1 MVLPQF
7 LSDQIYF
14 FYFLVFILRIHAM
27 NHAVMHNLPN
37 FHRNALSAL
46 TSALIYGT
54 LLVMPTLN
62 AQAVTATAVTAK
74 TNTTSSKTTVESSK
88 KSSTKP
94 AAQTTSKSTKAVTAN
109 KTTNAAKSVKA
120 DTKASSS
127 KPTTQKTAKAVSQP
141 APVTSE
147 VANSSAKPA
156 PVVTNSS
163 QDQVIDGV
171 IAIVNDTPILRSQLE
186 RAVAQASAQLQAQ
199 NKPVPPAQQLYP
211 QVLDQLITKQIQLD
225 IIKRQGLQ
233 AEENAV
239 NTALTNLAQQNGV
252 ASLAEFQQKLDA
264 QRVGSYQAL
273 RQKVSEDLAIQ
284 TLQQQQLASRI
295 KISDQDVDNFLKSPE
310 SNALEKSQYRT
321 LHIRVPFEA
330 DAAGKTSDKQKKQA
344 LTVATQIAK
353 NLQAENANIEQ
364 IMTDAQT
371 NYNAQIQG
379 GDMGYHVAAELPTEL
394 SKNITALEVGQVTNP
409 IATAEGYNVIKLVDK
424 RGGQQKIIDQWHTRH
439 ILISPS
445 TALPADMAK
454 QQIDTIYEKLRQG
467 EDFATLAST
476 YSKDPG
482 SASNGG
488 DLGWVSEGDMVPS
501 FEAMMKKTSVNDYS
515 VPFQTQFGW
524 HILKVDE
531 KRQKDVSDVY
541 RKNMAREIL
550 YQRMAPQALDDWMQ
564 DLRAQAYVKIMQ

>member
-1 MVLPQF
+1 
-7 LSDQIYF
+7 
-14 FYFLVFILRIHAM
+14 M

-37 FHRNALSAL
+37 FHRNTLSAL
-46 TSALIYGT
+46 TSALIYGA
-54 LLVMPTLN
+54 LLVMPTLS
-62 AQAVTATAVTAK
+62 AQAVTATAVTTK

-88 KSSTKP
+88 KSSTKS

-120 DTKASSS
+120 DTKASGS
-127 KPTTQKTAKAVSQP
+127 KPTTQKTAKAVSQT
-141 APVTSE
+141 APVASE
-147 VANSSAKPA
+147 VANSLVEPA

-171 IAIVNDTPILRSQLE
+171 IAIVNDTPILRSQLD

-239 NTALTNLAQQNGV
+239 NAALTNLAQQNGV

-264 QRVGSYQAL
+264 QRAGSYQAL

-284 TLQQQQLASRI
+284 TLQQQQLSSRI

-321 LHIRVPFEA
+321 LHIRVPFVA

-364 IMTDAQT
+364 IMTDAQA

>member
-1 MVLPQF
+1 
-7 LSDQIYF
+7 
-14 FYFLVFILRIHAM
+14 M

-62 AQAVTATAVTAK
+62 AQAVTATAK

-94 AAQTTSKSTKAVTAN
+94 AVQTTSKSTKSVTAN

-120 DTKASSS
+120 DTKASGS

-141 APVTSE
+141 APVAPE
-147 VANSSAKPA
+147 VANSLVEPA
-156 PVVTNSS
+156 PVVTSNS
-163 QDQVIDGV
+163 QAQIIDGV
-171 IAIVNDTPILRSQLE
+171 IAIVNDTPILRSQLD

-233 AEENAV
+233 AEENTV
-239 NTALTNLAQQNGV
+239 NAALTNLAQQNGV

-264 QRVGSYQAL
+264 QRAGSYQAL

-424 RGGQQKIIDQWHTRH
+424 RGGQQKIIDQWHARH

-467 EDFATLAST
+467 EDFATLANT

-564 DLRAQAYVKIMQ
+564 ELRAQAYVKIMQ

>member
-1 MVLPQF
+1 
-7 LSDQIYF
+7 
-14 FYFLVFILRIHAM
+14 M

-37 FHRNALSAL
+37 FHRNTLSAL
-46 TSALIYGT
+46 TSALIYGA
-54 LLVMPTLN
+54 LLVMPTLS
-62 AQAVTATAVTAK
+62 AQAVTATAVTTK

-120 DTKASSS
+120 DTKASGS
-127 KPTTQKTAKAVSQP
+127 KPTTQKTAKAISQT
-141 APVTSE
+141 APVASE
-147 VANSSAKPA
+147 VANSLVEPA

-171 IAIVNDTPILRSQLE
+171 IAIVNDTPILRSQLD

-239 NTALTNLAQQNGV
+239 NAALTNLAQQNGV

-264 QRVGSYQAL
+264 QRAGSYQAL

-295 KISDQDVDNFLKSPE
+295 KISDQDVNNFLKSPE

-321 LHIRVPFEA
+321 LHIRVPFVA

-515 VPFQTQFGW
+515 VPFQSQFGW

>member
-1 MVLPQF
+1 
-7 LSDQIYF
+7 
-14 FYFLVFILRIHAM
+14 M
-27 NHAVMHNLPN
+27 NHAVMHNLPS
-37 FHRNALSAL
+37 FHRNTLSAL
-46 TSALIYGT
+46 TSALIYGA

-62 AQAVTATAVTAK
+62 AQAVTATAVTTK

-120 DTKASSS
+120 DTKASGS
-127 KPTTQKTAKAVSQP
+127 KPTTQKTAKTVSQP
-141 APVTSE
+141 APVASE
-147 VANSSAKPA
+147 VANSLVEPA

-171 IAIVNDTPILRSQLE
+171 IAIVNDTPILRSQLD

-239 NTALTNLAQQNGV
+239 NAALTNLAQQNGV

-295 KISDQDVDNFLKSPE
+295 KISDQDVNNFLKSPE

-330 DAAGKTSDKQKKQA
+330 DAAGKASDKQKKQA

-364 IMTDAQT
+364 IMTDAQA

-501 FEAMMKKTSVNDYS
+501 FEAMIKKTSVNDYS

-564 DLRAQAYVKIMQ
+564 ELRAQAYVKIMQ

>member
-1 MVLPQF
+1 
-7 LSDQIYF
+7 
-14 FYFLVFILRIHAM
+14 M

-37 FHRNALSAL
+37 FHRNTLSAL
-46 TSALIYGT
+46 TSALIYGA
-54 LLVMPTLN
+54 LLVMPTLS
-62 AQAVTATAVTAK
+62 AQAVTATAVTTK

-88 KSSTKP
+88 KSSTKS

-120 DTKASSS
+120 DIKTSGS
-127 KPTTQKTAKAVSQP
+127 KPTTQKTAPAVSQP
-141 APVTSE
+141 APVAPE
-147 VANSSAKPA
+147 VANSLVEPP
-156 PVVTNSS
+156 PVVTSNS

-171 IAIVNDTPILRSQLE
+171 IAIVNDTPILRSQLD

-233 AEENAV
+233 AEESAV
-239 NTALTNLAQQNGV
+239 NAALTNLAQQNGV

-264 QRVGSYQAL
+264 QRAGSYQAL

-321 LHIRVPFEA
+321 LHIRVPFVA

-515 VPFQTQFGW
+515 VPFQSQFGW

>member
-1 MVLPQF
+1 
-7 LSDQIYF
+7 
-14 FYFLVFILRIHAM
+14 M

-37 FHRNALSAL
+37 FHRNTLSAL
-46 TSALIYGT
+46 TSALIYGA
-54 LLVMPTLN
+54 LLVMPTLS
-62 AQAVTATAVTAK
+62 AQAVTATAVTTK

-88 KSSTKP
+88 KSSTKS

-120 DTKASSS
+120 DIKTSGS
-127 KPTTQKTAKAVSQP
+127 KPTTQKTAPAVSQP
-141 APVTSE
+141 APVAPE
-147 VANSSAKPA
+147 VANSLVEPA

-171 IAIVNDTPILRSQLE
+171 IAIVNDTPILRSQLD

-239 NTALTNLAQQNGV
+239 NAALTNLAQQNGV

-264 QRVGSYQAL
+264 QRAGSYQAL

-321 LHIRVPFEA
+321 LHIRVPFVA

-515 VPFQTQFGW
+515 VPFQSQFGW
-524 HILKVDE
+524 HILKIDE

>member
-1 MVLPQF
+1 
-7 LSDQIYF
+7 
-14 FYFLVFILRIHAM
+14 M

-37 FHRNALSAL
+37 FHRNTLSAL
-46 TSALIYGT
+46 TSALIYGA
-54 LLVMPTLN
+54 LLVMPTLS
-62 AQAVTATAVTAK
+62 AQAVTATAVTTK

-94 AAQTTSKSTKAVTAN
+94 AAQTTSKSTKAVTVN
-109 KTTNAAKSVKA
+109 KTTNAAKSVEA
-120 DTKASSS
+120 NTKTSGS

-141 APVTSE
+141 APVASE
-147 VANSSAKPA
+147 VANSLVEPA

-171 IAIVNDTPILRSQLE
+171 IAIVNDTPILRSQLD

-239 NTALTNLAQQNGV
+239 NAALTNLAQQNGV

-264 QRVGSYQAL
+264 QRAGSYQAL

-321 LHIRVPFEA
+321 LHIRVPFVA

-515 VPFQTQFGW
+515 VPFQSQFGW

>member
-1 MVLPQF
+1 
-7 LSDQIYF
+7 
-14 FYFLVFILRIHAM
+14 M

-37 FHRNALSAL
+37 FHRNTLSAL
-46 TSALIYGT
+46 TSALIYGA
-54 LLVMPTLN
+54 LLVMPTLS
-62 AQAVTATAVTAK
+62 AQAVTAAAAATAK

-88 KSSTKP
+88 KSSTKS

-109 KTTNAAKSVKA
+109 KTTNAAKSVEA
-120 DTKASSS
+120 NTKTSGS
-127 KPTTQKTAKAVSQP
+127 KTTTQKTATAVSQT

-147 VANSSAKPA
+147 VANSSAKPT
-156 PVVTNSS
+156 PVVTSSS

-171 IAIVNDTPILRSQLE
+171 IAIVNDTPILRSQLD

-239 NTALTNLAQQNGV
+239 NAALTNLAQQNGV

-264 QRVGSYQAL
+264 QRAGSYQAL

-515 VPFQTQFGW
+515 VPFQSQFGW

>member
-1 MVLPQF
+1 
-7 LSDQIYF
+7 
-14 FYFLVFILRIHAM
+14 M

-37 FHRNALSAL
+37 FHRNTLSAL
-46 TSALIYGT
+46 TSALIYGA
-54 LLVMPTLN
+54 LLVIPTLN
-62 AQAVTATAVTAK
+62 AQAVTATTAVTAK

-94 AAQTTSKSTKAVTAN
+94 AAQTTSKSTQAVTAN

-120 DTKASSS
+120 DTKASGS

-141 APVTSE
+141 APVASE
-147 VANSSAKPA
+147 VANSLVEPA

-171 IAIVNDTPILRSQLE
+171 IAIVNDTPILRSQLD

-239 NTALTNLAQQNGV
+239 NAALTNLAQQNGV
-252 ASLAEFQQKLDA
+252 TSLAEFQQKLDA
-264 QRVGSYQAL
+264 QRAGSYQAL

-476 YSKDPG
+476 YSKDSG

-515 VPFQTQFGW
+515 VPFQSQFGW

-564 DLRAQAYVKIMQ
+564 ELRAQAYVKIMQ

>member
-1 MVLPQF
+1 
-7 LSDQIYF
+7 
-14 FYFLVFILRIHAM
+14 M
-27 NHAVMHNLPN
+27 NYAVMHNLPN
-37 FHRNALSAL
+37 FHRNTLSAL
-46 TSALIYGT
+46 TSALIYGA
-54 LLVMPTLN
+54 LLVMPTLS
-62 AQAVTATAVTAK
+62 AQAVTATAVTTK

-120 DTKASSS
+120 DTKASGS
-127 KPTTQKTAKAVSQP
+127 KPTTQKTAKAVSQT
-141 APVTSE
+141 APVAPE
-147 VANSSAKPA
+147 VANLSAKPA

-171 IAIVNDTPILRSQLE
+171 IAIVNDTPILRSQLD

-239 NTALTNLAQQNGV
+239 NAALTNLAQQNGV

-295 KISDQDVDNFLKSPE
+295 KISDQDVNNFLKSPE

-330 DAAGKTSDKQKKQA
+330 DAAGKASDKQKKQA

-364 IMTDAQT
+364 IMTDAQA

>member
-1 MVLPQF
+1 
-7 LSDQIYF
+7 
-14 FYFLVFILRIHAM
+14 M
-27 NHAVMHNLPN
+27 NHTVMHKLPN
-37 FHRNALSAL
+37 FHRNTLSAL
-46 TSALIYGT
+46 TSALIYGA
-54 LLVMPTLN
+54 LLVIPTLN
-62 AQAVTATAVTAK
+62 AQAVTAAAAATAK

-94 AAQTTSKSTKAVTAN
+94 AAQTTSKSSKTVTAN

-120 DTKASSS
+120 DTKASGS

-141 APVTSE
+141 APVAPE
-147 VANSSAKPA
+147 VANSLVEPA
-156 PVVTNSS
+156 PVVTSNS
-163 QDQVIDGV
+163 QAQIIDGV
-171 IAIVNDTPILRSQLE
+171 IAIVNDTPILRSQLD

-239 NTALTNLAQQNGV
+239 NAALTNLAQQNGV

-264 QRVGSYQAL
+264 QRAGSYQAL

-424 RGGQQKIIDQWHTRH
+424 RGGQQKIIDQWHARH

-467 EDFATLAST
+467 EDFATLANT

-515 VPFQTQFGW
+515 VPFQSQFGW
-524 HILKVDE
+524 HIVKVDE

-541 RKNMAREIL
+541 RKSMAREVL

-564 DLRAQAYVKIMQ
+564 ELRAQAYVKIMQ

>member
-1 MVLPQF
+1 
-7 LSDQIYF
+7 
-14 FYFLVFILRIHAM
+14 
-27 NHAVMHNLPN
+27 MHKLPN
-37 FHRNALSAL
+37 FHRNTLSAL
-46 TSALIYGT
+46 TSALIYGA
-54 LLVMPTLN
+54 LLVMPTLS
-62 AQAVTATAVTAK
+62 AQAVTAAAAATAK
-74 TNTTSSKTTVESSK
+74 TNTTTAKTTVESSK

-94 AAQTTSKSTKAVTAN
+94 AAQTTSKSTKSVTAN

-120 DTKASSS
+120 DTKASGS
-127 KPTTQKTAKAVSQP
+127 KPTTQKTAKAVSQT

-147 VANSSAKPA
+147 VANLSAKPA

-171 IAIVNDTPILRSQLE
+171 IAIVNDTPILRSQLD

-239 NTALTNLAQQNGV
+239 NAALTNLAQQNGV

-264 QRVGSYQAL
+264 QRAGSYQAL

-321 LHIRVPFEA
+321 LHIRVPFVA
-330 DAAGKTSDKQKKQA
+330 DATGKTSDKQKKQA

-524 HILKVDE
+524 HIVKVDE

-564 DLRAQAYVKIMQ
+564 ELRAQAYVKIMQ

>member
-1 MVLPQF
+1 
-7 LSDQIYF
+7 
-14 FYFLVFILRIHAM
+14 M

-46 TSALIYGT
+46 TSALIYGA

-62 AQAVTATAVTAK
+62 AQAVTAAAVTAK

-94 AAQTTSKSTKAVTAN
+94 AAQTTSKSTKAMTAN

-120 DTKASSS
+120 ETKASDS
-127 KPTTQKTAKAVSQP
+127 KPTTQKTAKAVSQT
-141 APVTSE
+141 APVAPE
-147 VANSSAKPA
+147 VANSLVESA
-156 PVVTNSS
+156 PVVTSSS
-163 QDQVIDGV
+163 QNQLIDGV
-171 IAIVNDTPILRSQLE
+171 IAIVNDTPILRSQLD

-239 NTALTNLAQQNGV
+239 NAALTNLAQQNGV

-264 QRVGSYQAL
+264 QRAGSYQAL

-515 VPFQTQFGW
+515 VPFQSQFGW

>member
-1 MVLPQF
+1 
-7 LSDQIYF
+7 
-14 FYFLVFILRIHAM
+14 M

-37 FHRNALSAL
+37 FHRNTLSAL
-46 TSALIYGT
+46 TSALIYGA
-54 LLVMPTLN
+54 LLVMPTLS
-62 AQAVTATAVTAK
+62 AQAVTATAVTTK

-120 DTKASSS
+120 DIKTSGS
-127 KPTTQKTAKAVSQP
+127 KPTTQKTAKAISQT

-147 VANSSAKPA
+147 VANSSAKPT
-156 PVVTNSS
+156 PVVTSSS

-171 IAIVNDTPILRSQLE
+171 IAIVNDTPILRSQLD

-239 NTALTNLAQQNGV
+239 NAALTNLAQQNGV

-264 QRVGSYQAL
+264 QRAGSYQAL

-295 KISDQDVDNFLKSPE
+295 KISDQDINNFLKSPE

-321 LHIRVPFEA
+321 LHIRVPFVA

-515 VPFQTQFGW
+515 VPFQSQFGW

>member
-1 MVLPQF
+1 
-7 LSDQIYF
+7 
-14 FYFLVFILRIHAM
+14 M

-37 FHRNALSAL
+37 FHRNTLSAL
-46 TSALIYGT
+46 TSALIYGA
-54 LLVMPTLN
+54 LLVMPTLS
-62 AQAVTATAVTAK
+62 AQAVTATAVTTK

-88 KSSTKP
+88 KSSTKS

-120 DTKASSS
+120 DIKTSGS
-127 KPTTQKTAKAVSQP
+127 KTTTQKTAPAVSQP
-141 APVTSE
+141 APVAPE

-156 PVVTNSS
+156 PVVTSNS

-171 IAIVNDTPILRSQLE
+171 IAIVNDTPILRSQLD

-239 NTALTNLAQQNGV
+239 NAALTNLAQQNGV

-264 QRVGSYQAL
+264 QRAGSYQAL

-295 KISDQDVDNFLKSPE
+295 KISDQDINNFLKSPE

-515 VPFQTQFGW
+515 VPFQSQFGW

-564 DLRAQAYVKIMQ
+564 ELRAQAYVKIMQ

>member
-1 MVLPQF
+1 
-7 LSDQIYF
+7 
-14 FYFLVFILRIHAM
+14 M

-46 TSALIYGT
+46 TSALIYGA

-62 AQAVTATAVTAK
+62 AQAVTAAAAATAK

-94 AAQTTSKSTKAVTAN
+94 ATQTTSKSTKAVTAN

-120 DTKASSS
+120 ATKASGS
-127 KPTTQKTAKAVSQP
+127 KPTTQKTAKAVSQT
-141 APVTSE
+141 APVAPE
-147 VANSSAKPA
+147 VANSLVESA
-156 PVVTNSS
+156 PVVTSSS

-171 IAIVNDTPILRSQLE
+171 IAIVNDTPILRSQLD

-239 NTALTNLAQQNGV
+239 NAALTNLAQQNGV

-264 QRVGSYQAL
+264 QRAGSYQAL

-321 LHIRVPFEA
+321 LHIRVPFIA

-364 IMTDAQT
+364 IMTDAQA

-394 SKNITALEVGQVTNP
+394 SKNITALEVGKVTNP

-515 VPFQTQFGW
+515 VPFKTQFGW
-524 HILKVDE
+524 HIVKVDE

>member
-1 MVLPQF
+1 
-7 LSDQIYF
+7 
-14 FYFLVFILRIHAM
+14 M

-37 FHRNALSAL
+37 FPRNTLSAL
-46 TSALIYGT
+46 TSALIYGA

-62 AQAVTATAVTAK
+62 AQAVTAAAVTAK

-88 KSSTKP
+88 KSSTKS

-109 KTTNAAKSVKA
+109 KTTNAAKSVEA
-120 DTKASSS
+120 NTKTSGS
-127 KPTTQKTAKAVSQP
+127 KPTTQKTAPAVSQP
-141 APVTSE
+141 APVAPE
-147 VANSSAKPA
+147 VASSLVEAT
-156 PVVTNSS
+156 PVVTSNS

-171 IAIVNDTPILRSQLE
+171 IAIVNDTPILRSQLD

-199 NKPVPPAQQLYP
+199 NKTVPPAQQLYP

-225 IIKRQGLQ
+225 IIKHQGLQ

-239 NTALTNLAQQNGV
+239 NAALTNLAQQNGV

-264 QRVGSYQAL
+264 QRAGSYQAL

-321 LHIRVPFEA
+321 LHIRVPFVA

-515 VPFQTQFGW
+515 VPFQSQFGW
-524 HILKVDE
+524 HIVKVDE

>member
-1 MVLPQF
+1 
-7 LSDQIYF
+7 
-14 FYFLVFILRIHAM
+14 M
-27 NHAVMHNLPN
+27 NYAVMHNLPN
-37 FHRNALSAL
+37 FPRNALSAL
-46 TSALIYGT
+46 TSALIYGA

-62 AQAVTATAVTAK
+62 AQAVTAAAVTAK
-74 TNTTSSKTTVESSK
+74 TNTTSSKTMVESSK

-94 AAQTTSKSTKAVTAN
+94 AAQTTSKSTKAMTAN

-120 DTKASSS
+120 ETKASDS
-127 KPTTQKTAKAVSQP
+127 KPTTQKTAKAVSQT

-147 VANSSAKPA
+147 VANALVEPA

-171 IAIVNDTPILRSQLE
+171 IAIVNDTPILRSQLD

-239 NTALTNLAQQNGV
+239 NAALTNLAQQNGV

-264 QRVGSYQAL
+264 QRAGSYQAL

-524 HILKVDE
+524 HIVKVDE

-564 DLRAQAYVKIMQ
+564 DLRAQSYVKIMQ

>member
-1 MVLPQF
+1 
-7 LSDQIYF
+7 
-14 FYFLVFILRIHAM
+14 M

-37 FHRNALSAL
+37 FHRNTLSAL
-46 TSALIYGT
+46 TSALIYGA
-54 LLVMPTLN
+54 LLVMPTLS
-62 AQAVTATAVTAK
+62 AQAVTATAVTTK

-109 KTTNAAKSVKA
+109 KTTNTAKSVKA
-120 DTKASSS
+120 DIKTSGS
-127 KPTTQKTAKAVSQP
+127 KPTTQKTAKAVSQT

-147 VANSSAKPA
+147 VGNSLVESA

-171 IAIVNDTPILRSQLE
+171 IAIVNDTPILRSQLD

-239 NTALTNLAQQNGV
+239 NAALTNLAQQTGV

-264 QRVGSYQAL
+264 QRAGSYQAL

-284 TLQQQQLASRI
+284 TLQQQQLSSRI

-524 HILKVDE
+524 HIVKVDE

-564 DLRAQAYVKIMQ
+564 ELRAQAYVKIMQ

>member
-1 MVLPQF
+1 
-7 LSDQIYF
+7 
-14 FYFLVFILRIHAM
+14 M

-62 AQAVTATAVTAK
+62 AQAVTATAK

-94 AAQTTSKSTKAVTAN
+94 AVQTTSKSTKSVTAN

-120 DTKASSS
+120 DTKASGS

-141 APVTSE
+141 APVAPE
-147 VANSSAKPA
+147 VANSLVEPA
-156 PVVTNSS
+156 PVVTSNS
-163 QDQVIDGV
+163 QAQIIDGV
-171 IAIVNDTPILRSQLE
+171 IAIVNDTPILRSQLD

-239 NTALTNLAQQNGV
+239 NAALTNLAQQNGV

-264 QRVGSYQAL
+264 QRAGSYQAL

-515 VPFQTQFGW
+515 VPFQSQFGW
-524 HILKVDE
+524 HIVKVDE

-541 RKNMAREIL
+541 RKSMAREVL
-550 YQRMAPQALDDWMQ
+550 YQRMVPQAIDDWMQ
-564 DLRAQAYVKIMQ
+564 ELRAQAYVKIMQ

>member
-1 MVLPQF
+1 
-7 LSDQIYF
+7 
-14 FYFLVFILRIHAM
+14 M

-46 TSALIYGT
+46 TSALIYGA

-62 AQAVTATAVTAK
+62 AQAVTATAK

-94 AAQTTSKSTKAVTAN
+94 AVQTTSKSTKSVTAN

-120 DTKASSS
+120 DTKSSGS
-127 KPTTQKTAKAVSQP
+127 KPTTQKTAKSVSQTV
-141 APVTSE
+141 PVTSE
-147 VANSSAKPA
+147 VGNSLVESA
-156 PVVTNSS
+156 PVVTSNS

-171 IAIVNDTPILRSQLE
+171 IAIVNDTPILRSQLD

-199 NKPVPPAQQLYP
+199 NKAVPPAQQLYP

-233 AEENAV
+233 AEESAV
-239 NTALTNLAQQNGV
+239 NAALTYLAQQNGV

-264 QRVGSYQAL
+264 QRAGSYQAL

-364 IMTDAQT
+364 IMTDAQA

-424 RGGQQKIIDQWHTRH
+424 RSGQQKIIDQWHTRH

-515 VPFQTQFGW
+515 VPFQSQFGW

>member
-1 MVLPQF
+1 
-7 LSDQIYF
+7 
-14 FYFLVFILRIHAM
+14 M

-46 TSALIYGT
+46 SSALIYGT

-62 AQAVTATAVTAK
+62 AQAVTATAK
-74 TNTTSSKTTVESSK
+74 TNTTSSKTTVASSK

-94 AAQTTSKSTKAVTAN
+94 AVQTTSKSTKAVTAN

-120 DTKASSS
+120 DTKASGS

-141 APVTSE
+141 APVAPE
-147 VANSSAKPA
+147 VANSLVEPA
-156 PVVTNSS
+156 PVVTSNS
-163 QDQVIDGV
+163 QAQIIDGV
-171 IAIVNDTPILRSQLE
+171 IAIVNDTPILRSQLD

-233 AEENAV
+233 AEENTV
-239 NTALTNLAQQNGV
+239 NAALTNLAQQNGV

-264 QRVGSYQAL
+264 QRAGSYQAL

-394 SKNITALEVGQVTNP
+394 SKNITALEIGQVTNP

-564 DLRAQAYVKIMQ
+564 ELRAQAYVKIMQ

>member
-1 MVLPQF
+1 
-7 LSDQIYF
+7 
-14 FYFLVFILRIHAM
+14 M
-27 NHAVMHNLPN
+27 NHAVMHNLPS
-37 FHRNALSAL
+37 FHRNTLSAL

-62 AQAVTATAVTAK
+62 AQAVTATTAVATAK

-94 AAQTTSKSTKAVTAN
+94 AAQTTSKSTKAVTVN
-109 KTTNAAKSVKA
+109 KTTNAAKSVEA
-120 DTKASSS
+120 NTKTSGS
-127 KPTTQKTAKAVSQP
+127 KTTTQKTATAVSQT

-147 VANSSAKPA
+147 VANALVEPA

-171 IAIVNDTPILRSQLE
+171 IAIVNDTPILRSQLD

-239 NTALTNLAQQNGV
+239 NAALTNLAQQNGV

-264 QRVGSYQAL
+264 QRAGSYQAL

-321 LHIRVPFEA
+321 LHIRVPFVA
-330 DAAGKTSDKQKKQA
+330 DATGKTSDKQKKQA
-344 LTVATQIAK
+344 LSVATQIAK

-515 VPFQTQFGW
+515 VPFQSQFGW

>member
-1 MVLPQF
+1 
-7 LSDQIYF
+7 
-14 FYFLVFILRIHAM
+14 M

-37 FHRNALSAL
+37 FHRNTLSAL
-46 TSALIYGT
+46 TSALIYGA

-62 AQAVTATAVTAK
+62 AQAVTAAAATAK

-94 AAQTTSKSTKAVTAN
+94 AAQTTSKSTKAVTVN
-109 KTTNAAKSVKA
+109 KTAKSVKA
-120 DTKASSS
+120 DTKASGS

-141 APVTSE
+141 APVASE
-147 VANSSAKPA
+147 VANSLVESA
-156 PVVTNSS
+156 PVVTSSS

-171 IAIVNDTPILRSQLE
+171 IAIVNDTPILRSQLD

-239 NTALTNLAQQNGV
+239 NAALTNLAQQNGV

-264 QRVGSYQAL
+264 QRAGSYQAL

-321 LHIRVPFEA
+321 LHIRVPFVA

-353 NLQAENANIEQ
+353 NLQDENANIEQ
-364 IMTDAQT
+364 IMTDAQA

-515 VPFQTQFGW
+515 VPFQSQFGW

>member
-1 MVLPQF
+1 
-7 LSDQIYF
+7 
-14 FYFLVFILRIHAM
+14 M

-46 TSALIYGT
+46 TSALIYGA

-62 AQAVTATAVTAK
+62 AQAVTAAAVTTK

-94 AAQTTSKSTKAVTAN
+94 AAQTTSKSTKAVTVN
-109 KTTNAAKSVKA
+109 KTTNAAKSVEA
-120 DTKASSS
+120 NTKTSGS
-127 KPTTQKTAKAVSQP
+127 KPTTQKTAKTVSQP
-141 APVTSE
+141 APVASE
-147 VANSSAKPA
+147 VANSSAKLT

-171 IAIVNDTPILRSQLE
+171 IAIVNDTPILRSQLD

-239 NTALTNLAQQNGV
+239 NAALTNLAQQNGV

-264 QRVGSYQAL
+264 QRAGSYQAL

-330 DAAGKTSDKQKKQA
+330 DAAGKASDKQKKQA

-564 DLRAQAYVKIMQ
+564 ELRAQAYVKIMQ

>member
-1 MVLPQF
+1 
-7 LSDQIYF
+7 
-14 FYFLVFILRIHAM
+14 M

-37 FHRNALSAL
+37 FHRNTLSAL
-46 TSALIYGT
+46 TSALIYGA
-54 LLVMPTLN
+54 LLVMPTLS
-62 AQAVTATAVTAK
+62 AQAVTATAVTTK

-88 KSSTKP
+88 KSSTKS

-120 DTKASSS
+120 DTKASGS
-127 KPTTQKTAKAVSQP
+127 KPTIQKTAKAVSQT
-141 APVTSE
+141 APIAPEVT
-147 VANSSAKPA
+147 NSLVEAT
-156 PVVTNSS
+156 PVVTSNS

-171 IAIVNDTPILRSQLE
+171 IAIVNDTPILRSQLD

-239 NTALTNLAQQNGV
+239 NAALTNLAQQNGV

-264 QRVGSYQAL
+264 QRAGSYQAL

-284 TLQQQQLASRI
+284 TLQQQQLSSRI

-515 VPFQTQFGW
+515 VPFQSQFGW

>member
-1 MVLPQF
+1 
-7 LSDQIYF
+7 
-14 FYFLVFILRIHAM
+14 M

-62 AQAVTATAVTAK
+62 AQAVTATAK

-94 AAQTTSKSTKAVTAN
+94 AAQTTSKSSKTVTAN

-120 DTKASSS
+120 DTKASGS

-147 VANSSAKPA
+147 IANSSAKPT

-171 IAIVNDTPILRSQLE
+171 IAIVNDTPILRSQLD

-233 AEENAV
+233 AEENTV
-239 NTALTNLAQQNGV
+239 NAALTNLAQQNGV

-264 QRVGSYQAL
+264 QRAGSYQAL

-344 LTVATQIAK
+344 LTVANQIAK

-515 VPFQTQFGW
+515 VPFQSQFGW

-531 KRQKDVSDVY
+531 KRQKDVSDVDH
-541 RKNMAREIL
+541 KNMAREVL

-564 DLRAQAYVKIMQ
+564 ELRAQAYVKIMQ

>member
-1 MVLPQF
+1 
-7 LSDQIYF
+7 
-14 FYFLVFILRIHAM
+14 M

-62 AQAVTATAVTAK
+62 AQAVTAAAAATAN
-74 TNTTSSKTTVESSK
+74 TNTTSSKTTVASSK
-88 KSSTKP
+88 KSSIKP

-120 DTKASSS
+120 DTKANGS

-147 VANSSAKPA
+147 VANSLVESV
-156 PVVTNSS
+156 PVVTSNS

-171 IAIVNDTPILRSQLE
+171 IAIVNDTPILRSQLD

-199 NKPVPPAQQLYP
+199 NKPVPPVQQLYP

-239 NTALTNLAQQNGV
+239 NAALTNLAQQNGV

-264 QRVGSYQAL
+264 QRAGSYQAL

-364 IMTDAQT
+364 IMTDAQS

-541 RKNMAREIL
+541 RKNMAREVL

>member
-1 MVLPQF
+1 
-7 LSDQIYF
+7 
-14 FYFLVFILRIHAM
+14 M

-37 FHRNALSAL
+37 FHRNTLSAL

-54 LLVMPTLN
+54 LLIMPTLN
-62 AQAVTATAVTAK
+62 AQAVTATAK
-74 TNTTSSKTTVESSK
+74 TNTTRSKTTVASSK

-120 DTKASSS
+120 DTKASGS
-127 KPTTQKTAKAVSQP
+127 KPTTQKTAKAVSQT
-141 APVTSE
+141 APVAPE
-147 VANSSAKPA
+147 VANSLIEPA
-156 PVVTNSS
+156 PVVTGSS
-163 QDQVIDGV
+163 QNQLIDGV
-171 IAIVNDTPILRSQLE
+171 IAIVNDTPILRSQLD
-186 RAVAQASAQLQAQ
+186 RAVSQASAQLQAQ

-239 NTALTNLAQQNGV
+239 NAALTNLAQQNGV

-321 LHIRVPFEA
+321 LHIRVPFVA

-353 NLQAENANIEQ
+353 NLQDENANIEQ
-364 IMTDAQT
+364 IMTDAQA

>member
-1 MVLPQF
+1 
-7 LSDQIYF
+7 
-14 FYFLVFILRIHAM
+14 M
-27 NHAVMHNLPN
+27 NHAVMHNLPS
-37 FHRNALSAL
+37 FHRNTLSAL

-62 AQAVTATAVTAK
+62 AQAVTAAAAATAK

-94 AAQTTSKSTKAVTAN
+94 AAQTTSKSTKAVTVN

-120 DTKASSS
+120 DIKTSGS
-127 KPTTQKTAKAVSQP
+127 KPTTQKTAPAVSQP
-141 APVTSE
+141 APVAPE

-156 PVVTNSS
+156 PVVTSNS

-171 IAIVNDTPILRSQLE
+171 IAIVNDTPILRSQLD

-199 NKPVPPAQQLYP
+199 NKAVPPAQQLYP

-233 AEENAV
+233 AEESAV
-239 NTALTNLAQQNGV
+239 NAALTNLAQQNGV

-264 QRVGSYQAL
+264 QRAGSYQAL
-273 RQKVSEDLAIQ
+273 RQKVSEDLTIQ

-330 DAAGKTSDKQKKQA
+330 DATGKTSDKQKKQA

-515 VPFQTQFGW
+515 VPFQSQFGW

>member
-1 MVLPQF
+1 
-7 LSDQIYF
+7 
-14 FYFLVFILRIHAM
+14 M

-46 TSALIYGT
+46 TSALIYGA

-62 AQAVTATAVTAK
+62 AQAVTATTAVTAK

-94 AAQTTSKSTKAVTAN
+94 GAQTTSKSTKAVTAN

-120 DTKASSS
+120 ATKTSGS
-127 KPTTQKTAKAVSQP
+127 KPTTQKTAKAVSQT
-141 APVTSE
+141 APVAPE
-147 VANSSAKPA
+147 VANSLVESA
-156 PVVTNSS
+156 PVVTSSS
-163 QDQVIDGV
+163 QDQLIDGV
-171 IAIVNDTPILRSQLE
+171 IAIVNDTPILRSQLD

-199 NKPVPPAQQLYP
+199 NKPVPPVQQLYP

-239 NTALTNLAQQNGV
+239 NAALTNLAQQNGV

-264 QRVGSYQAL
+264 QRAGSYQAL

-295 KISDQDVDNFLKSPE
+295 KISDQDVNNFLKSPE

-364 IMTDAQT
+364 IMTDAQA

-541 RKNMAREIL
+541 RKNMAREVL

-564 DLRAQAYVKIMQ
+564 ELRAQAYVKIMQ

>member
-1 MVLPQF
+1 
-7 LSDQIYF
+7 
-14 FYFLVFILRIHAM
+14 M

-37 FHRNALSAL
+37 FHRNTLSAL
-46 TSALIYGT
+46 TSALIYGA
-54 LLVMPTLN
+54 LLVMPTLS
-62 AQAVTATAVTAK
+62 AQAVTATAVTTK

-120 DTKASSS
+120 DTKASGS
-127 KPTTQKTAKAVSQP
+127 KPTTQKTAKAISQT

-147 VANSSAKPA
+147 VASSSAKPT
-156 PVVTNSS
+156 PVVTSSS

-171 IAIVNDTPILRSQLE
+171 IAIVNDTPILRSQLD
-186 RAVAQASAQLQAQ
+186 RAVAQASAQLQVQ
-199 NKPVPPAQQLYP
+199 NKPVPPVQQLYP

-239 NTALTNLAQQNGV
+239 NAALTNLAQQSGV

-264 QRVGSYQAL
+264 QRAGSYQAL

-295 KISDQDVDNFLKSPE
+295 KISDQDINNFLKSPE

-321 LHIRVPFEA
+321 LHIRVPFVA

-344 LTVATQIAK
+344 LSVATQIAK

-524 HILKVDE
+524 HIVKVDE

-564 DLRAQAYVKIMQ
+564 ELRAQAYVKIMQ

>member
-1 MVLPQF
+1 
-7 LSDQIYF
+7 
-14 FYFLVFILRIHAM
+14 M

-62 AQAVTATAVTAK
+62 AQAVTATAK
-74 TNTTSSKTTVESSK
+74 TNTTSSKTTVASSK
-88 KSSTKP
+88 KSSAKP

-120 DTKASSS
+120 DTKASGS
-127 KPTTQKTAKAVSQP
+127 KPTTQKTAKAVSQT

-147 VANSSAKPA
+147 VANSSAKPT
-156 PVVTNSS
+156 PVVTSSS

-171 IAIVNDTPILRSQLE
+171 IAIVNDTPILRSQLD

-233 AEENAV
+233 AEENTV
-239 NTALTNLAQQNGV
+239 NAALTNLAQQNGV
-252 ASLAEFQQKLDA
+252 ASLAELQQKLDA
-264 QRVGSYQAL
+264 QRAGSYQAL

-467 EDFATLAST
+467 EDFATLANT

-515 VPFQTQFGW
+515 VPFQSQFGW
-524 HILKVDE
+524 HIVKVDE

-541 RKNMAREIL
+541 RKSMAREVL
-550 YQRMAPQALDDWMQ
+550 YQRMVPQAIDDWMQ
-564 DLRAQAYVKIMQ
+564 ELRAQAYVKIMQ

>member
-1 MVLPQF
+1 
-7 LSDQIYF
+7 
-14 FYFLVFILRIHAM
+14 M

-62 AQAVTATAVTAK
+62 AQAVTATAK

-94 AAQTTSKSTKAVTAN
+94 AVQTTSKSTKSVTAN

-120 DTKASSS
+120 DTKASGS

-141 APVTSE
+141 APVAPE
-147 VANSSAKPA
+147 VANSLVEPA
-156 PVVTNSS
+156 PVVTSNS
-163 QDQVIDGV
+163 QAQIIDGV
-171 IAIVNDTPILRSQLE
+171 IAIVNDTPILRSQLD

-233 AEENAV
+233 AEENTV
-239 NTALTNLAQQNGV
+239 NAALTNLAQQNGV
-252 ASLAEFQQKLDA
+252 ASLAELQQKLDA
-264 QRVGSYQAL
+264 QRAGSYQAL

-394 SKNITALEVGQVTNP
+394 SKNITALEIGQVTNP

-515 VPFQTQFGW
+515 VPFQSQFGW
-524 HILKVDE
+524 HIVKVDE

-541 RKNMAREIL
+541 RKSMAREVL
-550 YQRMAPQALDDWMQ
+550 YQRMVPQAIDDWMQ
-564 DLRAQAYVKIMQ
+564 ELRAQAYVKIMQ

>member
-1 MVLPQF
+1 
-7 LSDQIYF
+7 
-14 FYFLVFILRIHAM
+14 M

-37 FHRNALSAL
+37 FHRNTLSAL
-46 TSALIYGT
+46 TSALIYGA

-94 AAQTTSKSTKAVTAN
+94 AAQTTSKSSKAVTAN

-120 DTKASSS
+120 ATKASVS
-127 KPTTQKTAKAVSQP
+127 KPTTQKTAKAVSQT
-141 APVTSE
+141 APIAPE

-156 PVVTNSS
+156 PVVTSNS

-171 IAIVNDTPILRSQLE
+171 IAIVNDTPILRSQLD
-186 RAVAQASAQLQAQ
+186 RAVAQTSAQLQAQ

-211 QVLDQLITKQIQLD
+211 QILDQLITKQIQLD

-239 NTALTNLAQQNGV
+239 NAALTNLAQQNGV

-264 QRVGSYQAL
+264 QRAGSYQAL

-284 TLQQQQLASRI
+284 TLQQQQLSSRI
-295 KISDQDVDNFLKSPE
+295 KISDQDVNNFLKSPE

-515 VPFQTQFGW
+515 VPFQSQFGW

-541 RKNMAREIL
+541 RKNMAREVL

>member
-1 MVLPQF
+1 
-7 LSDQIYF
+7 
-14 FYFLVFILRIHAM
+14 M

-62 AQAVTATAVTAK
+62 AQAVTATAK

-94 AAQTTSKSTKAVTAN
+94 AVQTTSKSTKSVTAN

-120 DTKASSS
+120 DTKASGS

-141 APVTSE
+141 APVAPE
-147 VANSSAKPA
+147 VANSLVEPA
-156 PVVTNSS
+156 PVVTSNS
-163 QDQVIDGV
+163 QAQIIDGV
-171 IAIVNDTPILRSQLE
+171 IAIVNDTPILRSQLD

-233 AEENAV
+233 AEENTV
-239 NTALTNLAQQNGV
+239 NAALTNLAQQNGV
-252 ASLAEFQQKLDA
+252 ASLAELQQKLDA
-264 QRVGSYQAL
+264 QRAGSYQAL

-321 LHIRVPFEA
+321 LHIRVPFVA
-330 DAAGKTSDKQKKQA
+330 DATGKTSDKQKKQA

-424 RGGQQKIIDQWHTRH
+424 RGGQQKIIDQWHARH

-467 EDFATLAST
+467 EDFATLANT

-515 VPFQTQFGW
+515 VPFQSQFGW
-524 HILKVDE
+524 HIVKVDE

-541 RKNMAREIL
+541 RKSMAREVL
-550 YQRMAPQALDDWMQ
+550 YQRMVPQAIDDWMQ
-564 DLRAQAYVKIMQ
+564 ELRAQAYVKIMQ

>member
-1 MVLPQF
+1 
-7 LSDQIYF
+7 
-14 FYFLVFILRIHAM
+14 M

-37 FHRNALSAL
+37 FHRNTLSAL
-46 TSALIYGT
+46 TSALIYGA
-54 LLVMPTLN
+54 LLVMPTLS
-62 AQAVTATAVTAK
+62 AQAVTAAAVTAK

-94 AAQTTSKSTKAVTAN
+94 AAQTTSKSTKAVTVN

-120 DTKASSS
+120 DTKTSGS
-127 KPTTQKTAKAVSQP
+127 KPTTQKTAKTVSQP
-141 APVTSE
+141 APVASE
-147 VANSSAKPA
+147 VANSLVEPA

-171 IAIVNDTPILRSQLE
+171 IAIVNDTPILRSQLD

-239 NTALTNLAQQNGV
+239 NAALTNLAQQNGV

-295 KISDQDVDNFLKSPE
+295 KISDQDVNNFLKSPE

-330 DAAGKTSDKQKKQA
+330 DAAGKASDKQKKQA

-394 SKNITALEVGQVTNP
+394 SKNIIALEVGQVTNP

-501 FEAMMKKTSVNDYS
+501 FESMMKKTSVNDYS

-564 DLRAQAYVKIMQ
+564 ELRAQAYVKIMQ

>member
-1 MVLPQF
+1 
-7 LSDQIYF
+7 
-14 FYFLVFILRIHAM
+14 M

-62 AQAVTATAVTAK
+62 AQAVTATAK

-94 AAQTTSKSTKAVTAN
+94 AVQTTSKSTKSVTAN

-120 DTKASSS
+120 DTKASGS

-141 APVTSE
+141 APVAPE
-147 VANSSAKPA
+147 VANSLVEPA
-156 PVVTNSS
+156 PVVTSNS
-163 QDQVIDGV
+163 QAQIIDGV
-171 IAIVNDTPILRSQLE
+171 IAIVNDTPILRSQLD

-225 IIKRQGLQ
+225 LIKRQGLQ

-239 NTALTNLAQQNGV
+239 NAALTNLAQQNGV

-264 QRVGSYQAL
+264 QRAGSYQAL

-524 HILKVDE
+524 HIVKVDE

>member
-1 MVLPQF
+1 
-7 LSDQIYF
+7 
-14 FYFLVFILRIHAM
+14 M

-46 TSALIYGT
+46 TSALIYGA

-62 AQAVTATAVTAK
+62 AQAVTAAAVTAK

-88 KSSTKP
+88 KSSTKS

-109 KTTNAAKSVKA
+109 KTTNAAKSVEA
-120 DTKASSS
+120 NTKTSGS
-127 KPTTQKTAKAVSQP
+127 KPTTQKTAPAVSQP
-141 APVTSE
+141 APVAPE
-147 VANSSAKPA
+147 VASSLVEAT
-156 PVVTNSS
+156 PVVTSNS

-171 IAIVNDTPILRSQLE
+171 IAIVNDTPILRSQLD

-239 NTALTNLAQQNGV
+239 NAALTNLAQQNGV

-295 KISDQDVDNFLKSPE
+295 KISDQDVNNFLKSPE

-330 DAAGKTSDKQKKQA
+330 DAAGKASDKQKKQA

-364 IMTDAQT
+364 IMTDAQA

>member
-1 MVLPQF
+1 
-7 LSDQIYF
+7 
-14 FYFLVFILRIHAM
+14 M

-46 TSALIYGT
+46 TSALIYGA
-54 LLVMPTLN
+54 LLVMPTLS
-62 AQAVTATAVTAK
+62 AQAVTAAAVTAK

-94 AAQTTSKSTKAVTAN
+94 AAQTTSKSTKAMTAN

-120 DTKASSS
+120 ETKASDS
-127 KPTTQKTAKAVSQP
+127 KPTTQKTAKAVSQT
-141 APVTSE
+141 APVAPE
-147 VANSSAKPA
+147 VANSSAKPT
-156 PVVTNSS
+156 PVVTSSS
-163 QDQVIDGV
+163 QDQLIDGV
-171 IAIVNDTPILRSQLE
+171 IAIVNDTPILRSQLD

-225 IIKRQGLQ
+225 LIKRQGLQ

-239 NTALTNLAQQNGV
+239 NAALTNLAQQNGV

-264 QRVGSYQAL
+264 QRAGGYQAL

-330 DAAGKTSDKQKKQA
+330 DATGKTSDKQKKQA

-501 FEAMMKKTSVNDYS
+501 FESMMKQTSVNDYS